1 MKCVDYIIKIPGCD
15 DILFC
20 AGLSFETGTGAEIY
34 AGIKP
39 FVEQS
44 SGRLNIS
51 YYVSEGMSW
60 IYDWLEMMNI
70 FSKTRATISSYSIA
84 TQKFLRRKILI
95 YALRKGTNDI
105 IGKFTLHN
113 VIPISLTYPE
123 QTWESFSLSST
134 TRPENPEVINF
145 SLNYDYCEREFY

>member
-1 MKCVDYIIKIPGCD
+1 MKCADYIIKIPGCD

-20 AGLSFETGTGAEIY
+20 AGLSFDTGTGAGIY
-34 AGIKP
+34 AGM
-39 FVEQS
+39 
-44 SGRLNIS
+44 GRLNIL

-70 FSKTRATISSYSIA
+70 FSKTRAAISSYSIV

-134 TRPENPEVINF
+134 TQLENPEIINF

>member
-20 AGLSFETGTGAEIY
+20 AGLSFDTGTGAGIY
-34 AGIKP
+34 AGM
-39 FVEQS
+39 
-44 SGRLNIS
+44 GRLNIS
-51 YYVSEGMSW
+51 YYVSEGMPW

-113 VIPISLTYPE
+113 VIIVSDDFTEHSIFVLCN
-123 QTWESFSLSST
+123 SS
-134 TRPENPEVINF
+134 N
-145 SLNYDYCEREFY
+145 

>member
-1 MKCVDYIIKIPGCD
+1 MKCADYIIKIPGCD

-20 AGLSFETGTGAEIY
+20 AGLSFDTGTGAGIY

-44 SGRLNIS
+44 SGRFNIS

-70 FSKTRATISSYSIA
+70 FF
-84 TQKFLRRKILI
+84 QKQELL
-95 YALRKGTNDI
+95 YQVTVS
-105 IGKFTLHN
+105 LHK
-113 VIPISLTYPE
+113 
-123 QTWESFSLSST
+123 SF
-134 TRPENPEVINF
+134 
-145 SLNYDYCEREFY
+145 

>member
-20 AGLSFETGTGAEIY
+20 AGLSFDTGTGAGIY
-34 AGIKP
+34 AGM
-39 FVEQS
+39 
-44 SGRLNIS
+44 GRLNIS

-70 FSKTRATISSYSIA
+70 FSKTRAAISSYSIV

-134 TRPENPEVINF
+134 TRPENPEIINF

>member
-20 AGLSFETGTGAEIY
+20 AGLSFDTGTGAGIY
-34 AGIKP
+34 AGM
-39 FVEQS
+39 
-44 SGRLNIS
+44 GRLNIS

-70 FSKTRATISSYSIA
+70 FSKTRVTISSYSIA

-95 YALRKGTNDI
+95 YALRKGINDI
-105 IGKFTLHN
+105 IGKFTLYN
-113 VIPISLTYPE
+113 TIPISLTYPE

>member
-20 AGLSFETGTGAEIY
+20 AGLSFDTGTGAGIY
-34 AGIKP
+34 AGM
-39 FVEQS
+39 
-44 SGRLNIS
+44 GRLNIS

-70 FSKTRATISSYSIA
+70 FSKTRVTISSYSIA

-95 YALRKGTNDI
+95 YALRKGINDI
-105 IGKFTLHN
+105 IGKFTLYN
-113 VIPISLTYPE
+113 TIPISLTYPE
-123 QTWESFSLSST
+123 QTWESFSLSSIT
-134 TRPENPEVINF
+134 QLENPEIINF

>member
-20 AGLSFETGTGAEIY
+20 AGLSFDTGTGAGIY
-34 AGIKP
+34 AGM
-39 FVEQS
+39 
-44 SGRLNIS
+44 GRLNIS

-123 QTWESFSLSST
+123 QTRESFSLSSIT
-134 TRPENPEVINF
+134 QLENPEIINF

>member
-1 MKCVDYIIKIPGCD
+1 MKCADYIIKIPGCD

-20 AGLSFETGTGAEIY
+20 AGLSFETGAGAGIY
-34 AGIKP
+34 AGM
-39 FVEQS
+39 
-44 SGRLNIS
+44 GRLNIS

-70 FSKTRATISSYSIA
+70 FSKTRAPISSYSIV

-95 YALRKGTNDI
+95 YALCKGTNDI